1 MPINDHYTVYLHKLQ
16 ENDLCLEINRNYYY
30 NDLIREG
37 EIINYD
43 QSIKEIIQAYNEII
57 FIYEKYN

>member
-1 MPINDHYTVYLHKLQ
+1 MFKIKGTKSQGCCYCDKCKLV
-16 ENDLCLEINRNYYY
+16 NRNYYY

-57 FIYEKYN
+57 FIYEK

>member
-1 MPINDHYTVYLHKLQ
+1 MPTNEHYISYLHNLK
-16 ENDLCLEINRNYYY
+16 EIDLGLEINRNYYYY

-57 FIYEKYN
+57 FIYEK